1 MAPTATA
8 VPPKTRINVPTSSAS
23 AAGRIGSLV
32 LLPYAPSL
40 LSSSSLSTT
49 PSLAARRMSSLVMR
63 CPAVPWP
70 RPSAMPGPEAG
81 MSGPR
86 PRARSPPARCTSTAS
101 RSLPGSTGLP
111 SSSVLPLSISLLP
124 PFQVPEVSL
133 VDNLLV
139 FGTPLLGTLLVATV
153 LLGLFGAHRLL
164 GGFHRLA
171 SGLPGEHPHDRT
183 HDDVAHAAHL
193 ASPPPALRVLDLGA
207 PTGHLRRRALSGRL
221 PSTSSLRRS
230 TSTSTTIL

>member
-8 VPPKTRINVPTSSAS
+8 VPPKTRMKVPTSSAS
-23 AAGRIGSLV
+23 AAGRIRALG
-32 LLPYAPSL
+32 LLPY
-40 LSSSSLSTT
+40 
-49 PSLAARRMSSLVMR
+49 
-63 CPAVPWP
+63 VPWP

-124 PFQVPEVSL
+124 PFREPTVPL
-133 VDNLLV
+133 VDDLLV
-139 FGTPLLGTLLVATV
+139 FPAPLVGTLLVATV
-153 LLGLFGAHRLL
+153 LLALLGAHRLL

-171 SGLPGEHPHDRT
+171 DGLAGEHPHDRI

-193 ASPPPALRVLDLGA
+193 PSPPPALGVPELGA
-207 PTGHLRRRALSGRL
+207 PTGHLRRRTLSGRL
-221 PSTSSLRRS
+221 PRPLPCAGPPRRLPRPRQRS
-230 TSTSTTIL
+230 FGYGSPL